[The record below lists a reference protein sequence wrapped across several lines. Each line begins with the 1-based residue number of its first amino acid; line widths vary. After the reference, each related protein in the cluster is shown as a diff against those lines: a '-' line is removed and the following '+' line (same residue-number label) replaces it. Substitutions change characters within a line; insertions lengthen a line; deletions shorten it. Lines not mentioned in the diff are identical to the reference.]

1 MSFASRKAA
10 VRAHY
15 EANAP
20 VALDRIDRVALNGP
34 PTFKPPK
41 LPDLTGLSGAA
52 KLAAL
57 QSAVWIRVSFH
68 TVPKSGRPLHLGA
81 WSPTET
87 KAAVHQQIF
96 APAGYGE
103 DFLLPI
109 LDAARAVFHRQHLL
123 GGDIRFHDSEDP
135 ITVTPEADGSKWAQ
149 FNVVTPCTSS
159 DEVAA

>member
-1 MSFASRKAA
+1 MSFAARKAA
-10 VRAHY
+10 LLAHY

-20 VALDRIDRVALNGP
+20 VALDRVDRVALNGP

-41 LPDLTGLSGAA
+41 IPDLTGLSAPA

-57 QSAVWIRVSFH
+57 QAAIWIRVGFYA
-68 TVPKSGRPLHLGA
+68 VPKSGRPLHLGA
-81 WSPTET
+81 WAPTET
-87 KAAVHQQIF
+87 KAAVIQQVF

-109 LDAARAVFHRQHLL
+109 LDAARQVFHRVHLL
-123 GGDIRFHDSEDP
+123 GGDVRFHDSDDP
-135 ITVTPEADGSKWAQ
+135 MTVETDDASKWHQ
-149 FNVVTPCTSS
+149 TNIVTPCTSA